1 MLVPSIG
8 CRKISYISC
17 DSGEIPLVYKRKKGL
32 IDTSNLTVRN
42 YINTVRGKRSDT
54 KELNI
59 NLKTITEAFL
69 RTAIVQKELADE
81 QITIFNK
88 YSELSA
94 NFNSLR
100 YLLYG
105 CK

>member
-1 MLVPSIG
+1 M
-8 CRKISYISC
+8 
-17 DSGEIPLVYKRKKGL
+17 